1 MKNKLSPEQLMLL
14 KEILQKKIN
23 EFDYT
28 PRGYKEWEKYFKR
41 HEIPVWS
48 KGRLKRAASDG
59 RWFPRRTRMLKKKI
73 ELFVDVGDNLP
84 NDNRV
89 SVELHYST
97 DAQTFLIPR
106 ELASKV
112 LMLGQMPP

>member
-23 EFDYT
+23 EFGNT

-48 KGRLKRAASDG
+48 KGRLRRAASDG
-59 RWFPRRTRMLKKKI
+59 RMFKKKI

-97 DAQTFLIPR
+97 DTQTFLIPR